1 MALCL
6 SKLVKGKMYW
16 VEHKLYVG
24 PAKFITQYGLKD
36 CEMASFYTPVWYNN
50 FGEPAFSNIGKQTR
64 KLYILKRHVPSCV
77 REVG

>member
-36 CEMASFYTPVWYNN
+36 CEMASFYTPVWYD
-50 FGEPAFSNIGKQTR
+50 SIGNSTKR
-64 KLYILKRHVPSCV
+64 LYILKRHVPSCV